1 VRSKYQVDS
10 PNLFCCDDRQGSSF
24 WKGVMWA
31 AKTAKMEN
39 GKKIRFWEDIWF
51 GSYSLAIQYWDI
63 YSIVNEKG
71 ITICG

>member
-1 VRSKYQVDS
+1 
-10 PNLFCCDDRQGSSF
+10 
-24 WKGVMWA
+24 
-31 AKTAKMEN
+31 MEN
-39 GKKIRFWEDIWF
+39 GKKIRFWEDLWF